1 MNATEPRK
9 LAAGLCTGE
18 ALFRK
23 ARPRRLLRSAL
34 TVNAKGR
41 YYIYL
46 DVCACLLCSHNVR
59 RDLGCHITGYIVKI
73 NQLPAPLRDLPTPA
87 PHKKHRQ
94 MHCPAFGFFWRGMSG
109 RFLQKQAE
117 SPQPF
122 CFSENAFYFY
132 LVPEEFLGY
141 NKRGNH
147 IRR

>member
-73 NQLPAPLRDLPTPA
+73 DQLPAPRSSNARPTQQTPPNALPGIWLFLAWHERSLSPKTSRKPA
-87 PHKKHRQ
+87 TFLFFRKCFLFLPCTGRI
-94 MHCPAFGFFWRGMSG
+94 FG
-109 RFLQKQAE
+109 
-117 SPQPF
+117 
-122 CFSENAFYFY
+122 
-132 LVPEEFLGY
+132 V
-141 NKRGNH
+141 
-147 IRR
+147 

>member
-73 NQLPAPLRDLPTPA
+73 DQLPAPLRDLPTPA

-94 MHCPAFGFFWRGMSG
+94 MHCPAFGFFLAWHERSLSPKTSRKPATFLFFRKCFLFLPCTG
-109 RFLQKQAE
+109 RIFG
-117 SPQPF
+117 
-122 CFSENAFYFY
+122 
-132 LVPEEFLGY
+132 V
-141 NKRGNH
+141 
-147 IRR
+147 

>member
-1 MNATEPRK
+1 MYWRSTIPESTAPAPTTVSADRECKRQVLHLFGCVCLPFMQPQCE
-9 LAAGLCTGE
+9 AGS
-18 ALFRK
+18 
-23 ARPRRLLRSAL
+23 RLPHNRLHCKNRSAARSAIFQRPPH
-34 TVNAKGR
+34 TKNTAKCTAR
-41 YYIYL
+41 HL
-46 DVCACLLCSHNVR
+46 A
-59 RDLGCHITGYIVKI
+59 
-73 NQLPAPLRDLPTPA
+73 
-87 PHKKHRQ
+87 
-94 MHCPAFGFFWRGMSG
+94 FFWRGMSG